1 MTDTVKV
8 KDTHHSDVDRGQG
21 NPEALT
27 IECPRCHA
35 PIGQPC
41 VWMTNGQV
49 PDPNVCHFAR
59 ECGSG
64 VATESAKPRIV
75 TAAMR
80 PRIGDLEPG
89 VIILR
94 TARVR
99 NAWLSTMMPCH
110 PEVVIVANQVGSKQQ
125 AVCRRCHAL
134 YDIGVVA
141 MYDADPQVEFT
152 VTGRKVIVSRP
163 RVPELGE

>member
-1 MTDTVKV
+1 MTNMVKKTDT
-8 KDTHHSDVDRGQG
+8 HRGDVDRGQG

-41 VWMTNGQV
+41 VWASGQD
-49 PDPNVCHFAR
+49 PDPHVCHFAR

-64 VATESAKPRIV
+64 GATRSAKTRIV

-80 PRIGDLEPG
+80 PRIGDLRPG
-89 VIILR
+89 VIIMR

-110 PEVVIVANQVGSKQQ
+110 TEIVIVANQVGSKQR

-134 YDIGVVA
+134 YNVGVVA
-141 MYDADPQVEFT
+141 VDDADPQVEFT
-152 VTGRKVIVSRP
+152 VTGMEVIVSRP